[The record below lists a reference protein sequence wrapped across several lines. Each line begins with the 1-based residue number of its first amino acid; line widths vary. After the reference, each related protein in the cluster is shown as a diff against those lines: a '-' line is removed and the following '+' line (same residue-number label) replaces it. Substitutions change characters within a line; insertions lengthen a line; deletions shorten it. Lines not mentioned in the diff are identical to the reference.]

1 MTGLSSDAIE
11 VVNRNAL
18 VTVALNQGYNAYLPV
33 YDNGIDLILHNEATG
48 DTKLVQLKGR
58 WTIDK
63 KYIGRG
69 IWIAFP
75 DAGDWYVAPHDLMV
89 EHGAKHT
96 ATKSWAK
103 GTYSKAPL
111 SKADRAILACY
122 RFGNPRAVNDDVAS
136 LHPSIQG
143 GASE

>member
-1 MTGLSSDAIE
+1 MIVLSSDAIE

-18 VTVALNQGYNAYLPV
+18 VTAALNQGYNAFLPV

-63 KYIGRG
+63 KYLGRN

-75 DAGDWYVAPHDLMV
+75 DRGDWYVVPHDLMV
-89 EHGAKHT
+89 EQGVKHT
-96 ATKSWAK
+96 ETQSWVR
-103 GTYSKAPL
+103 GTYSKSPL
-111 SKADRAILACY
+111 SKIDRANLAEF
-122 RFGNPRAVNDDVAS
+122 RFGNPQSVVNDVAA
-136 LHPSIQG
+136 LR
-143 GASE
+143 A